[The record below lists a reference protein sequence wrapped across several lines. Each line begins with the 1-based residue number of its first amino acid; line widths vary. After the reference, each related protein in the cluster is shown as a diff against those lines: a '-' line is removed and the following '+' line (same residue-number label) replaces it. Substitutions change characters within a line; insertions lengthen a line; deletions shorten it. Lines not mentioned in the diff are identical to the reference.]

1 VILHNLE
8 LANIYSIDG
17 DINKGWQWSQQDPI
31 TDLSGYRGVKRNSI
45 TSKPLD

>member
-31 TDLSGYRGVKRNSI
+31 TDLSDCRLSW
-45 TSKPLD
+45 SKKELYHQ